1 MFRLLKR
8 SEEDKKIQNYVLEYK
23 KLMKRFMRFRNKN
36 EKKREENDILCDIY
50 PLEKEPIEESN
61 PITHLIRKLSALLK
75 TENYAVKKSF
85 VDMLLNSIKKG
96 RHNILDPVIFYEI
109 FIPVFVEEYKKDNAK
124 YIEWIGRYNELFPF
138 TREFLKQIDA
148 LEADDGTIVT
158 FKKYFLGKSFMIS
171 KTPIILDQFIR
182 LTQEEFEFSIVKLSV
197 RLKASKLEFCGNDL
211 HKKLEEIKEELKPY
225 IDKLE
230 KCKLYCKIAGI
241 NKLEK
246 RVKNFLGDWEIYVTS
261 ICKYLEHVEKNGY
274 VKLADYQE
282 KLNDA

>member
-1 MFRLLKR
+1 MLYANDKEMQMFRLLKR

-109 FIPVFVEEYKKDNAK
+109 FIPVFVEEYKNENAK
-124 YIEWIGRYNELFPF
+124 YIAWTGSYAKFVDF
-138 TREFLKQIDA
+138 F
-148 LEADDGTIVT
+148 
-158 FKKYFLGKSFMIS
+158 
-171 KTPIILDQFIR
+171 
-182 LTQEEFEFSIVKLSV
+182 
-197 RLKASKLEFCGNDL
+197 
-211 HKKLEEIKEELKPY
+211 
-225 IDKLE
+225 
-230 KCKLYCKIAGI
+230 
-241 NKLEK
+241 
-246 RVKNFLGDWEIYVTS
+246 
-261 ICKYLEHVEKNGY
+261 
-274 VKLADYQE
+274 
-282 KLNDA
+282 